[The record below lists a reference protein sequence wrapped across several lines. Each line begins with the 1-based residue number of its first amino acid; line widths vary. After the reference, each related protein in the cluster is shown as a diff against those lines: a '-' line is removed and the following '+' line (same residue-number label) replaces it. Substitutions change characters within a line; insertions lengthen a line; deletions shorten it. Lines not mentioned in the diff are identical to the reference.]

1 MWAFKGRKLK
11 EKLLSYVSEKYR
23 NNMKKYLNFFKE
35 KKNFFDN
42 LLSHTGEKIK

>member
-1 MWAFKGRKLK
+1 MWAFKGRKLN

-35 KKNFFDN
+35 KKLFDN